1 MSTPSGAGAPHQSA
15 PLSRRERERQQGEGG
30 YGGGR
35 RGRGG
40 LGVFLLAG
48 ALPVAAVVW
57 FLLQP
62 AERRDELLARLP
74 EGWGG
79 RATHAAI
86 AFGVLVLLAR
96 VALPAFHGAAG
107 ALRRAQAAL
116 AARRGLTRVLLAPLE
131 ALVYLLGFVAR
142 ALFAVDAALILAACL
157 VLLLLVA
164 RIVKPELLPSILP
177 SLGR

>member
-1 MSTPSGAGAPHQSA
+1 MSEPADAGGPRASA
-15 PLSRRERERQQGEGG
+15 PLSRHERERREGTVG
-30 YGGGR
+30 SSRGR

-40 LGVFLLAG
+40 LGIFLLAG
-48 ALPVAAVVW
+48 ALPVALVVW

-62 AERRDELLARLP
+62 TARQDELLARFP
-74 EGWGG
+74 AGWGG

-107 ALRRAQAAL
+107 ALGRAQASL
-116 AARRGLTRVLLAPLE
+116 AARKGFVGVLLAPVR
-131 ALVYLLGFVAR
+131 ALVHLLGVVAR
-142 ALFAVDAALILAACL
+142 ALYAVDAVLILAACL

-164 RIVKPELLPSILP
+164 RIVKPEFLPSILP
-177 SLGR
+177 HLGR

>member
-1 MSTPSGAGAPHQSA
+1 MSTPWGAGAPRPSA
-15 PLSRRERERQQGEGG
+15 PLSRRERERQSGEVGHD
-30 YGGGR
+30 

-40 LGVFLLAG
+40 RGGLWIFLLAG
-48 ALPVAAVVW
+48 ALPVALVVW

-62 AERRDELLARLP
+62 AERQDELLARLP
-74 EGWGG
+74 AGWGG
-79 RATHAAI
+79 RALHAAI

-107 ALRRAQAAL
+107 ALRRAQATL
-116 AARRGLTRVLLAPLE
+116 AARRGLKRVLLAPLE
-131 ALVYLLGFVAR
+131 ALVHLLGFVAR

-177 SLGR
+177 RLGR